1 MRPLLAIPLAALIAT
16 VGLAAN
22 HSNAQGSYSVPA
34 NAPAAIKR
42 AIESSARSAEQRARD
57 ADRKPAETLMLA
69 QINEGARVIEL
80 ASFGHYYTTILT
92 EAVGASGHV
101 YMVDMPWTEPFGG
114 AAARAFDAA
123 HANATYTQ
131 ANYNQME
138 LPQNVDAVLNVLFY
152 HDLTRDN
159 VDTADMNRRI
169 FAALKPGGIYLV
181 IDHKAAD
188 GSGWRDASTL
198 HRITGARRR
207 QRPSPQP
214 RSLREPAPRSRQKRR
229 VSPGADAR
237 CRPPCSTPTAPPC
250 RLFHARP
257 TAAPSPRA
265 DRHRWRKHGRSG
277 PGPPARRPVRTQRA
291 PRMCAPA
298 GQLTVKSP
306 AGNPGIVRQ
315 AATKVRPAAA
325 GRR

>member
-123 HANATYTQ
+123 HANATFTQ

-198 HRITGARRR
+198 HRIDPGTL
-207 QRPSPQP
+207 
-214 RSLREPAPRSRQKRR
+214 RSE
-229 VSPGADAR
+229 V
-237 CRPPCSTPTAPPC
+237 
-250 RLFHARP
+250 
-257 TAAPSPRA
+257 TAAGFELVTDSNLLANPADDRTLNMRA
-265 DRHRWRKHGRSG
+265 PELRGKTDQAVLVFRK
-277 PGPPARRPVRTQRA
+277 PAR
-291 PRMCAPA
+291 
-298 GQLTVKSP
+298 
-306 AGNPGIVRQ
+306 
-315 AATKVRPAAA
+315 
-325 GRR
+325 